1 MQKAQALYALMKE
14 DERTG
19 RVRYRL
25 HHGTLQR
32 VGWRGRRALATG
44 LMTAKE
50 ELQALIS
57 KGFQDVFGLK
67 SNMHQRL
74 QLFF

>member
-1 MQKAQALYALMKE
+1 M
-14 DERTG
+14 
-19 RVRYRL
+19 
-25 HHGTLQR
+25 
-32 VGWRGRRALATG
+32 TG

-67 SNMHQRL
+67 FNMHQRL